1 MADTMGAGLAKGVAS
16 GRRGQGGGGERL
28 SLFTI
33 FPKLLLAVVIYAAIA
48 MSISVTSPNGV
59 HSFVG
64 TLDKF
69 QAGQCE
75 GMPTAGPDAGP
86 CTVGTLNSKI
96 FSMNLPS
103 GTWVLTT
110 SDLILI
116 FALVML
122 FMEMIKAAGS
132 GTSSLINHGLSM
144 LTFLISMVLFLMVP
158 LFATTTFFLLTMMSL
173 VNVLGGFTITTIAAR
188 RDMRV

>member
-1 MADTMGAGLAKGVAS
+1 MGVA
-16 GRRGQGGGGERL
+16 
-28 SLFTI
+28 FT
-33 FPKLLLAVVIYAAIA
+33 
-48 MSISVTSPNGV
+48 SSNGV
-59 HSFVG
+59 DSFVG

-75 GMPTAGPDAGP
+75 GMANAPADAAP
-86 CTVGTLNSKI
+86 CYVGVLNSKL
-96 FSMNLPS
+96 FSMDLPS
-103 GTWVLTT
+103 GSWNLTT
-110 SDLILI
+110 GDLILI

-122 FMEMIKAAGS
+122 FMEMIKSAGS

-173 VNVLGGFTITTIAAR
+173 VNVLGGFTITAIAAR